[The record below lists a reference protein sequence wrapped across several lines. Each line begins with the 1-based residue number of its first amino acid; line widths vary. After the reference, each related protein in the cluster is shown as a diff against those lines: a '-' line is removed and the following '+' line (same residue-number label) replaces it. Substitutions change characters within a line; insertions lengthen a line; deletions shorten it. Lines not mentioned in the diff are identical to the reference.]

1 MGYFAGRSAT
11 LVHKFVLHVMCML
24 LLTFLFI
31 CEDEETIAA
40 MGDSQVPSSLPES
53 PSARRMPPRHVP
65 LLQFF
70 IVPSCVISAY
80 INCTKFLQSFARFYV
95 RATEHLSMRHGS
107 WWSGGANMSESQVY
121 PKTFGRAESSLH

>member
-11 LVHKFVLHVMCML
+11 LVHKFVLHVMRML
-24 LLTFLFI
+24 LLTFFLF
-31 CEDEETIAA
+31 EDEETIAA

-53 PSARRMPPRHVP
+53 PSARTMPPRHVP
-65 LLQFF
+65 WLQFF
-70 IVPSCVISAY
+70 SVPSCVIPAY
-80 INCTKFLQSFARFYV
+80 INCSTFLQSFDRFYV
-95 RATEHLSMRHGS
+95 RATEQLSMRHGS